1 MKHQSQASGPVV
13 RCQSQV
19 ESTGHSN
26 QTLAAVEFWWLT
38 VRETQSHPNVAF
50 FKGVTSG
57 FLLVFHRSTKCQ
69 KI

>member
-50 FKGVTSG
+50 KGLTSVNDLMG
-57 FLLVFHRSTKCQ
+57 F
-69 KI
+69 